1 MSDTPL
7 SWLSATDLLRLYRD
21 RKISPVEVVSDL
33 LARIP
38 DSAASLNAICFTYG
52 DEALD
57 EARKSEARYMSSAQN
72 TGILDGIPTVL
83 KDENMMA
90 GKVTTYGSL
99 LYADHVAG
107 KSAPVVQRL
116 IDAGALIHART
127 TTPEFSCAPFCHS
140 KQWGVTRNPWNADY
154 TPGGSSGG
162 AGAALAAGLTPLAT
176 GSDIGGSIR
185 IPASACGVV
194 GFKPPYGRVPSTPPF
209 NLDHYNHPGP
219 MARTVEDCLL
229 MQNVLSGPHPEDI
242 ASLKPKLELRAD
254 RSGIRGWKIAYSLD
268 FGFMEIDPAVRSN
281 TLSALEVFRSLG
293 AEVTEVA
300 LPWSWEVYHAAAT
313 HHKTLFGAW
322 LAEYLD
328 AREDQ
333 LTTYARRF
341 AREALATTTRDYLT
355 SLDVEGRIWSQ
366 FGPMME
372 GYDLFLCPT
381 LALPAVPAEFDF
393 ADPLVI
399 NGKEVDF
406 YLGWTMAWPFN
417 MLSRCPVLS
426 VPSGHAPNGVP
437 TGIQLVGRTYEDQ
450 SVFTA
455 GLAYETAM
463 GGWYGSAATRPSLP
477 F

>member
-7 SWLSATDLLRLYRD
+7 SYLSASELAALYRA
-21 RKISPVEVVSDL
+21 RKISPVEVVTDALS
-33 LARIP
+33 RIG
-38 DSAASLNAICFTYG
+38 DSAESLNAVCFTYP
-52 DEALD
+52 DEAIG
-57 EARKSEARYMSSAQN
+57 AAKKSEARYMSGAQN
-72 TGILDGIPTVL
+72 AGILDGIPTAL

-99 LYADHVAG
+99 LYAGHVATR
-107 KSAPVVQRL
+107 SAPVVQRL
-116 IDAGALIHART
+116 MDAGAVIHART

-140 KQWGVTRNPWNADY
+140 RQWGVTRNPWNQDY

-162 AGAALAAGLTPLAT
+162 AGAALAAGLTQLAT

-185 IPASACGVV
+185 IPASASGVV

-219 MARTVEDCLL
+219 MARSVEDCLM
-229 MQNVLSGPHPEDI
+229 MQNVLAGPHPEDI
-242 ASLKPKLELRAD
+242 TSLKPKLELRAD
-254 RSGIRGWKIAYSLD
+254 RSGVKGWKIAYSLD
-268 FGFMEIDPAVRSN
+268 FGFMEIDPVVRAN
-281 TLSALEVFRSLG
+281 TLAALEVFRALG

-328 AREDQ
+328 ERETQ
-333 LTTYARRF
+333 LTSYARSF
-341 AREALATTTRDYLT
+341 ARDALGTTTRDYLA
-355 SLDVEGRIWSQ
+355 SLNVEGRIWSH

-372 GYDLFLCPT
+372 GFDLFVCPT
-381 LALPAVPAEFDF
+381 LAIPAAPAEFDF
-393 ADPLVI
+393 SNPLVI
-399 NGKEVDF
+399 NGKEIDP

-455 GLAYETAM
+455 GLAYEAAL
-463 GGWYGSAATRPSLP
+463 GGWYRSASSRPALP

>member
-1 MSDTPL
+1 MSDTCL
-7 SWLSATDLLRLYRD
+7 CYLSAAELVRLYRS
-21 RKISPVEVVSDL
+21 RKISPVEVVTDCLS
-33 LARIP
+33 RI
-38 DSAASLNAICFTYG
+38 SAGANSLNAVCFTYA
-52 DEALD
+52 DEAL
-57 EARKSEARYMSSAQN
+57 EASRASEARYMSPAQN
-72 TGILDGIPTVL
+72 LGILDGVPTAL
-83 KDENMMA
+83 KDENMMM

-99 LYADHVAG
+99 LYANHVAS
-107 KSAPVVQRL
+107 KNAPVVQRL
-116 IDAGALIHART
+116 MDSGAIIHAKT

-140 KQWGVTRNPWNADY
+140 RQWGVTRNPWNRDY

-162 AGAALAAGLTPLAT
+162 AGAALAAGLAHLAT

-185 IPASACGVV
+185 IPASASGVV

-229 MQNVLSGPHPEDI
+229 MQNVLAGPHPEDI
-242 ASLKPKLELRAD
+242 ASLKPKLELRVD
-254 RSGIRGWKIAYSLD
+254 RTGIKSWRIACSLD
-268 FGFMEIDPAVRSN
+268 FGFMEVDPAVQAN
-281 TLSALEVFRSLG
+281 TLAALEVFRSLG

-300 LPWSWEVYHAAAT
+300 LPWSWEVYDAAAT

-328 AREDQ
+328 DRESQ
-333 LTTYARRF
+333 MTSYAAHF
-341 AREALATTTRDYLT
+341 ARASLGVTTRDYLA
-355 SLDVEGRIWSQ
+355 SLNVEGRIWSH

-372 GYDLFLCPT
+372 GFDLFICPT
-381 LALPAVPAEFDF
+381 LAIPAVPAEFDMR
-393 ADPLVI
+393 DPLQI
-399 NGKEVDF
+399 NGRDIDP

-437 TGIQLVGRTYEDQ
+437 TGIQLVGRSFEDQ

-455 GLAYETAM
+455 GLAYEAAV
-463 GGWYGSAATRPSLP
+463 GGWYGRPETRPSLS

>member
-7 SWLSATDLLRLYRD
+7 SYLSASELTALYRA
-21 RKISPVEVVSDL
+21 RKISPVEVVADALS
-33 LARIP
+33 RIG
-38 DSAASLNAICFTYG
+38 DSAETLNAVCFTYP
-52 DEALD
+52 DEAL
-57 EARKSEARYMSSAQN
+57 EAAKKSEARYMSGAQN
-72 TGILDGIPTVL
+72 GGILDGVPTAL

-99 LYADHVAG
+99 LYAGNVAT

-116 IDAGALIHART
+116 IEAGAVIHART

-140 KQWGVTRNPWNADY
+140 KQWGVTRNPWNQDY

-162 AGAALAAGLTPLAT
+162 AGAALAAGLTQLAT

-185 IPASACGVV
+185 IPASASGVV
-194 GFKPPYGRVPSTPPF
+194 GFKPPYGRVPSTTPF

-219 MARTVEDCLL
+219 MARSVEDCLM
-229 MQNVLSGPHPEDI
+229 MQNVLAGPHPEDI
-242 ASLKPKLELRAD
+242 ASLKPKLELRSD
-254 RSGIRGWKIAYSLD
+254 RSGVKGWKIAYSLD
-268 FGFMEIDPAVRSN
+268 FGFMEIDPAVRAN
-281 TLSALEVFRSLG
+281 TLAALEVFRALG

-328 AREDQ
+328 QRESQ
-333 LTTYARRF
+333 LTTYARSF
-341 AREALATTTRDYLT
+341 AREALGTTTRDYLA
-355 SLDVEGRIWSQ
+355 SLDVEGRIWSH

-372 GYDLFLCPT
+372 GFDLFLCPT
-381 LALPAVPAEFDF
+381 LAIPAVPAEFDF
-393 ADPLVI
+393 SDPLVI
-399 NGKEVDF
+399 NGKEIDP

-455 GLAYETAM
+455 GLAYEAAL
-463 GGWYGSAATRPSLP
+463 GGWYRSASTRPALP